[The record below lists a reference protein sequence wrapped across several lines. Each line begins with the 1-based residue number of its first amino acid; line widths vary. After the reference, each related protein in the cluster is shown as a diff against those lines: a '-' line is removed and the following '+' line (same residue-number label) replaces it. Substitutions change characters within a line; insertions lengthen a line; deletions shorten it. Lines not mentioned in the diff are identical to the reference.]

1 LGGKVNDCKGK
12 VVKSKN
18 RISLIGE
25 IRIMAIDITFILIL
39 AAAVVTGLLAGV
51 SLDKAIVQLPARHRM
66 GIVGFAAFSRA
77 ADLGNGLIVY
87 PILGISAALLT
98 ISAALSTFLQDTSLA
113 HALPL
118 YISAL
123 LALLH
128 SVTTARA
135 APNMLSLRQLTSDE
149 VKLTEMLNRFA
160 RWHNL
165 RAILQLLNFIMLVW
179 SAVAYFN
186 TL

>member
-1 LGGKVNDCKGK
+1 
-12 VVKSKN
+12 
-18 RISLIGE
+18 
-25 IRIMAIDITFILIL
+25 MAIDITFILIL

-51 SLDKAIVQLPARHRM
+51 SLAKSIVQLPARHRM

-87 PILGISAALLT
+87 PILG

-135 APNMLSLRQLTSDE
+135 APNMLSLRQPTSDE
-149 VKLTEMLNRFA
+149 VKLTETLNRFA